1 MQVKKDQDFHI
12 YAKDVIM
19 PGAGIEPAHP
29 FGTRDFKSLASTSS
43 AIPAKRKSQKQG
55 SSPIDLAKNHNLKSM
70 SRCKVELFA
79 F

>member
-1 MQVKKDQDFHI
+1 MQVKKVKSFHI

-43 AIPAKRKSQKQG
+43 AIPAKKIPKTGLYFQKPLQK
-55 SSPIDLAKNHNLKSM
+55 ITT
-70 SRCKVELFA
+70 
-79 F
+79 